1 MEKKRRKRAMII
13 LKELKF
19 QGTKWR
25 EYNKEIDYI
34 AKVGRTVYLFYKG
47 KVQRELEPHE
57 VLTKISKNTY
67 ELVDDEYSKMQLI
80 FE

>member
-1 MEKKRRKRAMII
+1 MII

-34 AKVGRTVYLFYKG
+34 AKVGRTTYLFYKG
-47 KVQRELEPHE
+47 KVQRELDPHE
-57 VLTKISKNTY
+57 VLTKISKNAY
-67 ELVDDEYSKMQLI
+67 ELIDDEYSKMQLI
-80 FE
+80 FEWDLVK